1 MGHWRCWS
9 CLRISF
15 SLYRKTVRG
24 LTEKKKINMK
34 NPTFLKLNVFI
45 FSLLL
50 SIKVCVWRVDKMQII
65 SILIIFPG
73 FHIFKYIYQT
83 SFLWAN
89 CLDTFFL
96 FCFYLKQK
104 KKQEESYLVF
114 WKVPKPLAYV
124 SMVSPQISYSH
135 AHYTHSFYSMFLKF
149 PEMFKASPWRDSSA
163 TISIRLGVYLHTEG
177 SKIRIMLG
185 INFIKFYKRWQKSS
199 DWPWWG
205 QLKVVKYEYWIYSV
219 FFTFR
224 EKRGKI

>member
-24 LTEKKKINMK
+24 LTEKKKPNMK
-34 NPTFLKLNVFI
+34 NLTFLKLNVFI

-50 SIKVCVWRVDKMQII
+50 SVKVCVWRVDKMQII

-114 WKVPKPLAYV
+114 WKVPKPLACVYGIPPNFLLPPPLYPQFLFHVFKV
-124 SMVSPQISYSH
+124 SGNV
-135 AHYTHSFYSMFLKF
+135 
-149 PEMFKASPWRDSSA
+149 
-163 TISIRLGVYLHTEG
+163 
-177 SKIRIMLG
+177 
-185 INFIKFYKRWQKSS
+185 
-199 DWPWWG
+199 
-205 QLKVVKYEYWIYSV
+205 
-219 FFTFR
+219 
-224 EKRGKI
+224 